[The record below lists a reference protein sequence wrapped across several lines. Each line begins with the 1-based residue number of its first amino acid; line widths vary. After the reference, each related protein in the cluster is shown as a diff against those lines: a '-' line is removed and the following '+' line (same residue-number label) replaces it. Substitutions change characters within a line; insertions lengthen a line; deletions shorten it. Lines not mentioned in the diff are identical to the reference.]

1 MGGLRLVGQ
10 KAIMKLAAAIILVA
24 GLSTTA
30 QAVETGTLTLAC
42 KGTAVAYEGAEPEQ
56 LSMGLIVNFT
66 AGTVEGFF
74 IDDSITWGY
83 TPVKIASINEVTVTI
98 GGSAKNHAV
107 NNSME
112 GTIDRVTGDVD
123 ASHTTTDAKTGK
135 MLHQTTYSLK
145 CKPTQRLF

>member
-1 MGGLRLVGQ
+1 
-10 KAIMKLAAAIILVA
+10 
-24 GLSTTA
+24 
-30 QAVETGTLTLAC
+30 
-42 KGTAVAYEGAEPEQ
+42 
-56 LSMGLIVNFT
+56 MGLIVNFT

-123 ASHTTTDAKTGK
+123 ARRESSFSKQALRWLAFQLAGLALADIPKNLAPNNTTRSPSSRFGWLDQLRTAAYRSPSGGSRTVGARD
-135 MLHQTTYSLK
+135 TYRREATI
-145 CKPTQRLF
+145 P